1 MKCLGKYMVDSL
13 CLAVPSSLFSLILA
27 LLFRSP
33 FFLIPDIAAL
43 ADEFQQHLV
52 PDSGCQYD
60 QVIEINLSEVRLP
73 SCLPLWMFWCDCFV
87 WMRTKPW
94 VRCDTPAAVLEHLKN
109 HSALLCW
116 QLLLQWWCMRILFK
130 QLTDRAM
137 KGIDLL
143 LCSGVFLGYCNFWLC
158 HCFLKLKP
166 HINGPFTPDLAH
178 PVSDIGAV
186 AEKEG
191 WPVDIRVGG

>member
-73 SCLPLWMFWCDCFV
+73 SCLPLWMF
-87 WMRTKPW
+87 
-94 VRCDTPAAVLEHLKN
+94 
-109 HSALLCW
+109 
-116 QLLLQWWCMRILFK
+116 
-130 QLTDRAM
+130 
-137 KGIDLL
+137 
-143 LCSGVFLGYCNFWLC
+143 
-158 HCFLKLKP
+158 
-166 HINGPFTPDLAH
+166 
-178 PVSDIGAV
+178 
-186 AEKEG
+186 
-191 WPVDIRVGG
+191 